1 MKMRGIYVKVKED
14 VLKEF
19 TKVARSLGLSK
30 SEAFRKAMENFIT
43 TSSGETMTAKM
54 RGIVKSRLTLKELEE
69 AYLVSKF

>member
-30 SEAFRKAMENFIT
+30 SEAFRKAIDNFIT
-43 TSSGETMTAKM
+43 VSSGETMTTKM
-54 RGIVKSRLTLKELEE
+54 RGIVKSKLTLKELEE
-69 AYLVSKF
+69 AYVVSKL